1 MQQRLPSLFDEPLLF
16 AHRGA
21 SAHAQENTL
30 AAFTLAQKL
39 GATGMETDIWVTS
52 DQQIVIDHDGFA
64 KKGLRKKP
72 ISELSRS
79 ELPSH
84 MPTLDEMID
93 AIGIDI
99 PISIDVKDDA
109 AFGIIGNYRLNE
121 NNIWLCHPSL
131 DVLISHRAAL
141 PNFRLVNS
149 VRLTKIKEG
158 PERRAASLAQ
168 HSIDALNMHMTDWNG
183 GLVALTHR
191 FGIAAFGW
199 DLQHVPVMIDAL
211 RMGLDAIYSDWV
223 DRLIDAR
230 SAL

>member
-1 MQQRLPSLFDEPLLF
+1 MQQRLPSLFEEPLLF

-93 AIGIDI
+93 AIGII
-99 PISIDVKDDA
+99 
-109 AFGIIGNYRLNE
+109 F
-121 NNIWLCHPSL
+121 
-131 DVLISHRAAL
+131 
-141 PNFRLVNS
+141 
-149 VRLTKIKEG
+149 VRYQ
-158 PERRAASLAQ
+158 SF
-168 HSIDALNMHMTDWNG
+168 DMH
-183 GLVALTHR
+183 
-191 FGIAAFGW
+191 
-199 DLQHVPVMIDAL
+199 
-211 RMGLDAIYSDWV
+211 AIRDFY
-223 DRLIDAR
+223 AC
-230 SAL
+230 